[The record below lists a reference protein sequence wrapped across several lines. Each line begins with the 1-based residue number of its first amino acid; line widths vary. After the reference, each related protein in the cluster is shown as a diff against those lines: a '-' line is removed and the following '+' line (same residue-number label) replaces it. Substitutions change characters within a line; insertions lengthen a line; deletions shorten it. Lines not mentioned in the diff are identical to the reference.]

1 MNRILIATDGSPSAR
16 EAIELGLELAHD
28 EQAKVTFVHV
38 LPPSQ
43 WELVGLYAAP
53 GVVAR
58 LPNLAEEDPEAAKP
72 LQEALALAEETGVPA
87 KVELRAGYLA
97 EEVVR
102 TADTLDA
109 DLIVVGSRGLGA
121 FKGAL
126 LGSVSSDVVRRAK
139 RPVLIVRGAHVREE
153 VPA

>member
-16 EAIELGLELAHD
+16 EAIELGLELARD
-28 EQAKVTFVHV
+28 EQAEVTFVHV

-43 WELVGLYAAP
+43 WEPVGLYTAP

-72 LQEALALAEETGVPA
+72 LQEALALAEEAGVSA

-97 EEVVR
+97 GEIV
-102 TADTLDA
+102 TAADRIDA
-109 DLIVVGSRGLGA
+109 DLVVVGSRGLGGL
-121 FKGAL
+121 KGAL
-126 LGSVSSDVVRRAK
+126 LGSVSGGVVRRAK
-139 RPVLIVRGAHVREE
+139 RPVLVVRGAHVREE